1 MSTAVLAVHVSA
13 SFDKHQLNVTY
24 FSMQGGQAESQIV
37 EASARKK
44 SQRYIDNV
52 LDFKLS
58 KIFSDPAI
66 QGDLG

>member
-1 MSTAVLAVHVSA
+1 
-13 SFDKHQLNVTY
+13 
-24 FSMQGGQAESQIV
+24 MQGGQAESQIV
-37 EASARKK
+37 KASARKK